1 MDVATKMRRF
11 YVTPIVLDFFSGE
24 GEPVADEGKKAVPI
38 EPEEVENSRYSEF
51 DAKNPLIHGGVL
63 DEDAPEGIDP
73 ATLFDDEEKPSA
85 SPFDKTPPKPDKGE
99 PEGGSVPAR
108 PNEPAPAPAPFR
120 VLKYGGREIPVASQ
134 EEYDRFATAGLEA
147 EALRQQIA
155 PYVPY
160 LIEVERDPE
169 LAQQVVSMIEARRR
183 GAVPTTQP
191 VAEEPEPEQGDDETF
206 DDYEK
211 RLKAWN
217 AQRQAKLVEENVRRV
232 LEQREAD
239 ARNQRMTA
247 MKQEVARLAM
257 ADPGLSEVLPI
268 LANSPK
274 PLQEAMNSDPATFM
288 VEYDKAC
295 RLLGRE
301 GYFGAPIMPNLPS
314 SVPGNQNTA
323 PQPQKGGDTVNS
335 APGGRTVLK
344 GRSVPFA
351 EKGGVGSSGRSG
363 SGLPDFKK
371 LSEDD
376 FEKVLNKVRSGGM

>member
-1 MDVATKMRRF
+1 MIFSELMRF
-11 YVTPIVLDFFSGE
+11 GFVPMNLEFFSDTGE
-24 GEPVADEGKKAVPI
+24 GEGTPAEDVKVEEKEELDENVLF
-38 EPEEVENSRYSEF
+38 SEF
-51 DAKNPLIHGGVL
+51 DRKSPLIHGGMV
-63 DEDAPEGIDP
+63 DEDEDP
-73 ATLFDDEEKPSA
+73 VPMNFDDDS
-85 SPFDKTPPKPDKGE
+85 SPFDKDKPEPDE
-99 PEGGSVPAR
+99 PETSNAPA
-108 PNEPAPAPAPFR
+108 PSPPPAPAPFR

-147 EALRQQIA
+147 AALRQQIA

-257 ADPGLSEVLPI
+257 ADPRLNEVLPI
-268 LANSPK
+268 LANYPK

-314 SVPGNQNTA
+314 SVPGNQNPA

-351 EKGGVGSSGRSG
+351 EKGGVGTTSRSG
-363 SGLPDFKK
+363 SGLPDFKNMSDK
-371 LSEDD
+371 D
-376 FEKVLNKVRSGGM
+376 FEKVLAKVRSNGM